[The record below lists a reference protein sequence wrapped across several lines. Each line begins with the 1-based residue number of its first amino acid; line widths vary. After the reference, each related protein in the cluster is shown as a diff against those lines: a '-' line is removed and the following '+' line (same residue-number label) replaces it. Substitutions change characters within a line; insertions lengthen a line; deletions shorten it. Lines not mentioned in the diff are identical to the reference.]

1 MNRLVIRV
9 SAVCLGLAIAL
20 SSPSAFAAKKPKKKK
35 NVDLSA
41 NPLANV
47 QTKQPDKELFEKA
60 MNAEKHGK
68 YDVARLDLQ
77 TLLNT
82 YPESEYDMR
91 AKLAVGD
98 TWFKEGGTAALTQAE
113 SEYKDFITFFPNTPE
128 AAEAQMKVGD
138 IYFQQMEKPDR
149 DAQNAVHAEQEYRTM
164 LEQFPDSPLVPRAK
178 QRLREVQ
185 EVLAQRQFE
194 IGEFYASREQW
205 AASIARLQTVAD
217 SYPLFSHSD
226 QALITIGDAFAEEAQ
241 VMSRAKIPEKAKAAL
256 IRHYDDRAADAWSRV
271 VSRYPLA
278 PHVEDAKD
286 RLIAMGRPVPDPS
299 PQALAENQAEE
310 DSRVSFRLGSRAVQ
324 LLGRGPNTVKA
335 ARVGEPPLN
344 SPPPVFAPD
353 VVKESSTSWAQ
364 AMTGRPV
371 TGISAQAPSTT
382 NAAIDSGTAPPT
394 SEHPTPKS
402 TFEEVPDATG
412 TPGSTITV
420 QVPSDG
426 APSGS
431 ASGASAQPATEVPA
445 DGAPAAGA
453 ASSPANAAAPAAGG
467 TGAPAAELHSNSEPL
482 VTPVGPANN
491 QPLPAIDKPAEAPQQ
506 VNQVPA
512 GSAAQ
517 VATGANASGKPTNK
531 KKKAPYDKKDESSSK
546 HKKKTG
552 VDKLNPF

>member
-9 SAVCLGLAIAL
+9 SAVCLGLVIAL

-41 NPLANV
+41 NPLGNV
-47 QTKQPDKELFEKA
+47 QTKQPDKELFDKA

-68 YDVARLDLQ
+68 FDVARLDLQ

-149 DAQNAVHAEQEYRTM
+149 DPQNAVHAEQEYRTM

-194 IGEFYASREQW
+194 IGEYYASREQW

-353 VVKESSTSWAQ
+353 VVKESSTAWAQ
-364 AMTGRPV
+364 ALTGQPV
-371 TGISAQAPSTT
+371 TGISAAAPAST

-394 SEHPTPKS
+394 SEHPAQKS

-412 TPGSTITV
+412 TPGSTVTV
-420 QVPSDG
+420 QVPSES
-426 APSGS
+426 APSGA

-453 ASSPANAAAPAAGG
+453 AGSPANAAAPAAGG

>member
-1 MNRLVIRV
+1 MNRLLIRT
-9 SAVCLGLAIAL
+9 SAVFLALVIAL
-20 SSPSAFAAKKPKKKK
+20 CSPCAFAKEHPKKKKK

-47 QTKQPDKELFEKA
+47 NSKQPDKELFDKA
-60 MNAEKHGK
+60 MFAMKHGR

-98 TWFKEGGTAALTQAE
+98 TWFKEGGSAALTQAE
-113 SEYKDFITFFPNTPE
+113 SEYEDFITFFPNTPE

-149 DAQNAVHAEQEYRTM
+149 DPQNAVHAEQEYRSM

-194 IGEFYASREQW
+194 IGEFYAGREQW

-217 SYPLFSHSD
+217 SYPLFSHTD
-226 QALITIGDAFAEEAQ
+226 QALITIGDAYAQEAQ
-241 VMSRAKIPEKAKAAL
+241 IMSRARIPDKAKAEL
-256 IRHYDDRAADAWSRV
+256 MKHYDERAAAAWSRV

-286 RLIAMGRPVPDPS
+286 RLIAMGRPLPEPS
-299 PQALAENQAEE
+299 AQALAESQAEE
-310 DSRVSFRLGSRAVQ
+310 DSRVNFRLGSRAVQ
-324 LLGRGPNTVKA
+324 LLGRGPNTVRA
-335 ARVGEPPLN
+335 ARVGEPSLN
-344 SPPPVFAPD
+344 SPPPTVAPD
-353 VVKESSTSWAQ
+353 VVKESTTSWAQ
-364 AMTGRPV
+364 ALSGKPV
-371 TGISAQAPSTT
+371 TGIAAGAPSTT

-394 SEHPTPKS
+394 SEHPAQKG

-412 TPGSTITV
+412 APGSTITV
-420 QVPSDG
+420 QVPTEG

-431 ASGASAQPATEVPA
+431 SAGGASGATPAPATEVPGE
-445 DGAPAAGA
+445 GA
-453 ASSPANAAAPAAGG
+453 PANAAPAPA
-467 TGAPAAELHSNSEPL
+467 EHSNAEPL
-482 VTPVGPANN
+482 VKPVGPGNP
-491 QPLPAIDKPAEAPQQ
+491 QPLPAVEKPAEAPQQ

-512 GSAAQ
+512 GGNAQ
-517 VATGANASGKPTNK
+517 VQTGANASGKPSK

-546 HKKKTG
+546 HKKKEG
-552 VDKLNPF
+552 LDKINPL